1 MLRYAA
7 IDIGSNAVRM
17 LFQQIYESEN
27 GTIFKKMSLVR
38 LPIRLGEDSFLKGE
52 ITAVKEEKLVHMAHA
67 FTHLCTIF
75 EVQNYLASATSAMR
89 DSKNG
94 AAIMAR
100 IKDEAGVDIK
110 IIPGDDEAEVLYESI
125 FNTGK
130 IDDDKTYMFIDV
142 GGGSTEINIFAN
154 GERKAWKS
162 FNIGTIRLK
171 EGIQKEEEW
180 DVYAKWLRENAEKY
194 QPEYMVGTG
203 GNINKIYK
211 LCGLADWQMLHR
223 TDLQDKIEF
232 LKQFTPKE
240 LIEKFD
246 IRDDRADVIVHG
258 ANIYHRAMME
268 AGINEI
274 IVPKVGL
281 ADGLIRR
288 AYYANKEKNKQ

>member
-17 LFQQIYESEN
+17 LFQQIHEGEK
-27 GTIFKKMSLVR
+27 GPIFKKMSLVR
-38 LPIRLGEDSFLKGE
+38 LPIRLGDDSFVNGE
-52 ITAVKEEKLVHMAHA
+52 ITPKKEEKLVEMAHA
-67 FTHLCTIF
+67 FKHLCNIF
-75 EVQNYLASATSAMR
+75 EVEDYLASATSAMR

-94 AAIMAR
+94 AKIMQR
-100 IKDEAGVDIK
+100 IREEVDIKIK

-130 IDDDKTYMFIDV
+130 IDDDKTYMLIDV

-180 DVYAKWLRENAEKY
+180 DVFGDWLRENSAKY
-194 QPEYMVGTG
+194 KPEYMVGTG

-223 TDLQDKIEF
+223 NAINDKIEF
-232 LKQFTPKE
+232 LKKFTTKE
-240 LIEKFD
+240 LIEQFD

-258 ANIYHRAMME
+258 ANIYYRAMQE
-268 AGINEI
+268 ADIEEM

-288 AYYANKEKNKQ
+288 AYYAAKEKQQ

>member
-17 LFQQIYESEN
+17 LFEQIYETES

-38 LPIRLGEDSFLKGE
+38 LPIRLGDDAFLKGE
-52 ITAVKEEKLVHMAHA
+52 ITKSKEEKLVHMAHA
-67 FTHLCTIF
+67 FNHLCSIF

-94 AAIMAR
+94 GR
-100 IKDEAGVDIK
+100 IIDRINQEVGVKIE
-110 IIPGDDEAEVLYESI
+110 IIPGDVEAEVLYESI

-130 IDDDKTYMFIDV
+130 IDDDKTYMLIDV
-142 GGGSTEINIFAN
+142 GGGSTEINIFAS
-154 GERKAWKS
+154 GERKEWKS

-171 EGIQKEEEW
+171 EGIQNEQEW
-180 DVYAKWLRENAEKY
+180 EVFSKWLQDKSALYK
-194 QPEYMVGTG
+194 PEYMIGTG

-211 LCGLADWQMLHR
+211 LCGLMDWQMLHQR
-223 TDLQDKIEF
+223 QIHEKIEF
-232 LKQFTPKE
+232 LKQFTPE
-240 LIEKFD
+240 QLISQFD

-258 ANIYHRAMME
+258 ASIYLRAMQE
-268 AGINEI
+268 ANIEEM

-288 AYYANKEKNKQ
+288 AYFSNKQNKN

>member
-17 LFQQIYESEN
+17 LFQQIHESEK
-27 GTIFKKMSLVR
+27 GPIFKKMSLVR
-38 LPIRLGEDSFLKGE
+38 LPIRLGDDSFLHGE
-52 ITAVKEEKLVHMAHA
+52 ITLKKEDKLVEMAHA
-67 FTHLCTIF
+67 FKHLCNIF
-75 EVQNYLASATSAMR
+75 EVEDYLASATSAMR

-94 AAIMAR
+94 ARIMQR
-100 IKDEAGVDIK
+100 IREEVDIKIK

-130 IDDDKTYMFIDV
+130 IDDDKTYMLIDV

-180 DVYAKWLRENAEKY
+180 DIFGEWLRESSAKY
-194 QPEYMVGTG
+194 KPEYMVGTG

-223 TDLQDKIEF
+223 NAINEKIEF
-232 LKQFTPKE
+232 LKQFTTKE
-240 LIEKFD
+240 LIEQFD

-258 ANIYHRAMME
+258 ANIYYRAMQE
-268 AGINEI
+268 ADIEEM

-288 AYYANKEKNKQ
+288 AYYASKEKQ

>member
-27 GTIFKKMSLVR
+27 GPIFKKMSLVR
-38 LPIRLGEDSFLKGE
+38 LPIRLGDDSFLNGE
-52 ITAVKEEKLVHMAHA
+52 ITPIKEEKLVQMAHA
-67 FTHLCTIF
+67 FKHLCNIF
-75 EVQNYLASATSAMR
+75 EVQDYLASATSAMR

-94 AAIMAR
+94 GEIMAR
-100 IKDEAGVDIK
+100 IQNEIGIEIK

-130 IDDDKTYMFIDV
+130 IDDDKTYMLIDV

-171 EGIQKEEEW
+171 EGIQKAEEW
-180 DVYAKWLRENAEKY
+180 DVFSEWLRENSAKFK
-194 QPEYMVGTG
+194 PEYMVGTG

-223 TDLQDKIEF
+223 NDIGDKIEF
-232 LKQFTPKE
+232 LKQFSPKE
-240 LIEKFD
+240 MIEQFD

-258 ANIYHRAMME
+258 ASIYYRAMQE
-268 AGINEI
+268 ANIEEM

-288 AYYANKEKNKQ
+288 AYYANKEKQH

>member
-1 MLRYAA
+1 MLRYAS

-17 LFQQIYESEN
+17 LFQQIYENEN

-38 LPIRLGEDSFLKGE
+38 LPIRLGDDSFLKGE
-52 ITAVKEEKLVHMAHA
+52 ITPSKEDKLVHMAHA
-67 FTHLCTIF
+67 FIHLCTIF

-94 AAIMAR
+94 ASIMER
-100 IKDEAGVDIK
+100 IKNETGVDIK

-130 IDDDKTYMFIDV
+130 IDDDKTYMLIDV

-171 EGIQKEEEW
+171 EGILKNEEW
-180 DVYAKWLRENAEKY
+180 NVFSEWLQENAKKY
-194 QPEYMVGTG
+194 KPQYMVGTG

-223 TDLQDKIEF
+223 NDLHDKIEF

-240 LIEKFD
+240 LIEQFD

-258 ANIYHRAMME
+258 ANIYHRAMVE
-268 AGINEI
+268 AGIEEM

-288 AYYANKEKNKQ
+288 AYYANKEKQQ

>member
-17 LFQQIYESEN
+17 LFQQIHESEN
-27 GTIFKKMSLVR
+27 GPIFKKMSLVR
-38 LPIRLGEDSFLKGE
+38 LPIRLGEDSFLHGE
-52 ITAVKEEKLVHMAHA
+52 ITPKKEEKLVQMAHA
-67 FTHLCTIF
+67 FKHLCNIF
-75 EVQNYLASATSAMR
+75 EVQDYLASATSAMR
-89 DSKNG
+89 DAQNG
-94 AAIMAR
+94 GEIMAR
-100 IKDEAGVDIK
+100 IQKEVDIQIK

-125 FNTGK
+125 LNTGK
-130 IDDDKTYMFIDV
+130 IDDDKTYMLIDV
-142 GGGSTEINIFAN
+142 GGGSTEVNIFSN

-171 EGIQKEEEW
+171 EGIQKEDEW
-180 DVYAKWLRENAEKY
+180 IVFSQWLQDNANKY
-194 QPEYMVGTG
+194 KPEFMVGTG

-211 LCGLADWQMLHR
+211 LCGLSDWQMLHR
-223 TDLQDKIEF
+223 NALSDKIEF
-232 LKQFTPKE
+232 LKGFTPKE

-258 ANIYHRAMME
+258 ANIYYRAMME
-268 AGINEI
+268 ANIEEI

-288 AYYANKEKNKQ
+288 TYYSNKVKQQR

>member
-1 MLRYAA
+1 MLRYAS

-38 LPIRLGEDSFLKGE
+38 LPIRLGDDSFLKGE
-52 ITAVKEEKLVHMAHA
+52 ITPSKEDKLIHMAHA
-67 FTHLCTIF
+67 FKHLCSIF

-94 AAIMAR
+94 ISIMER
-100 IKDEAGVDIK
+100 IKNEAGVDIK
-110 IIPGDDEAEVLYESI
+110 IIPGDEEAEVLYESI

-171 EGIQKEEEW
+171 EGIQKAEEW
-180 DVYAKWLRENAEKY
+180 DIFSEWLQENAKKY
-194 QPEYMVGTG
+194 KPQYMVGTG

-211 LCGLADWQMLHR
+211 MCGLADWQMLHR
-223 TDLQDKIEF
+223 NDF

-240 LIEKFD
+240 LIEQFD

-258 ANIYHRAMME
+258 ANIYHRAMIE
-268 AGINEI
+268 AGIKEI

-288 AYYANKEKNKQ
+288 AYYANKEKHQQ

>member
-17 LFQQIYESEN
+17 LFQHIYESDN
-27 GTIFKKMSLVR
+27 GPIFKKMSLVR
-38 LPIRLGEDSFLKGE
+38 LPIRLGDDSFLNGE
-52 ITAVKEEKLVHMAHA
+52 ITPKKEEKLVQMAHA
-67 FTHLCTIF
+67 FKHLCNIF
-75 EVQNYLASATSAMR
+75 EVQDYLASATSAMR

-94 AAIMAR
+94 GEIMAR
-100 IKDEAGVDIK
+100 IQNEIGVEIK

-130 IDDDKTYMFIDV
+130 IDDDKTYMLIDV

-180 DVYAKWLRENAEKY
+180 EIFGQWLRENSAKY
-194 QPEYMVGTG
+194 KPEYMVGTG

-223 TDLQDKIEF
+223 NDIGDKIDF

-240 LIEKFD
+240 LIEQFD

-258 ANIYHRAMME
+258 ASIYYRAMQE
-268 AGINEI
+268 ANIEEM

-288 AYYANKEKNKQ
+288 AYYANKEKQQ

>member
-17 LFQQIYESEN
+17 LFQQIHESEN
-27 GTIFKKMSLVR
+27 GPIFKKMSLVR
-38 LPIRLGEDSFLKGE
+38 LPIRLGDDSFLKGE
-52 ITAVKEEKLVHMAHA
+52 ITPKKEEKLVQMAHA
-67 FTHLCTIF
+67 FKHLCNIF
-75 EVQNYLASATSAMR
+75 EVQDYLASATSAMR

-94 AAIMAR
+94 VEIMAR
-100 IKDEAGVDIK
+100 IQNEIGIEIK

-130 IDDDKTYMFIDV
+130 IDDDKTYMLIDV
-142 GGGSTEINIFAN
+142 GGGSTEINIFTN

-180 DVYAKWLRENAEKY
+180 AIFSQWLRENAAKY
-194 QPEYMVGTG
+194 KPQYMVGTG

-223 TDLQDKIEF
+223 NAIQEKIEF
-232 LKQFTPKE
+232 LKQFTTKE
-240 LIEKFD
+240 LVEQFD

-258 ANIYHRAMME
+258 ANIYYRAMQE
-268 AGINEI
+268 ANIEEM

-288 AYYANKEKNKQ
+288 AYYANKEKQQ

>member
-17 LFQQIYESEN
+17 LFQQIHESEK
-27 GTIFKKMSLVR
+27 GPIFKKMSLVR
-38 LPIRLGEDSFLKGE
+38 LPIRLGDDSFVNGE
-52 ITAVKEEKLVHMAHA
+52 ITPKKEEKLVEMAHA
-67 FTHLCTIF
+67 FKHLCNIF
-75 EVQNYLASATSAMR
+75 EVEDYLASATSAMR

-94 AAIMAR
+94 ARIMQR
-100 IKDEAGVDIK
+100 IREEVDIKIK

-130 IDDDKTYMFIDV
+130 IDDDKTYMLIDV

-180 DVYAKWLRENAEKY
+180 DVFGDWLRENSAKY
-194 QPEYMVGTG
+194 KPEYMVGTG

-223 TDLQDKIEF
+223 DAINDKIEF
-232 LKQFTPKE
+232 LKQFTTTE
-240 LIEKFD
+240 LIEQFD

-258 ANIYHRAMME
+258 ANIYYRAMQE
-268 AGINEI
+268 ADIEEM

-288 AYYANKEKNKQ
+288 AYYAAKEKQQ

>member
-1 MLRYAA
+1 MLRYAS

-38 LPIRLGEDSFLKGE
+38 LPIRLGEDSFIKGE
-52 ITAVKEEKLVHMAHA
+52 ITTKKEEKLVHMAHA
-67 FTHLCTIF
+67 FNHLCSIF

-89 DSKNG
+89 DAKNG
-94 AAIMAR
+94 KSIIER
-100 IKDEAGVDIK
+100 IKQEVGVDIK

-130 IDDDKTYMFIDV
+130 LDQDKTYMFIDV
-142 GGGSTEINIFAN
+142 GGGSTEINIFSK
-154 GERKAWKS
+154 GQRVAWKS

-171 EGIQKEEEW
+171 EGIQNEAEW
-180 DVYAKWLRENAEKY
+180 DVYSQWLQENAAKY
-194 QPEYMVGTG
+194 KPEYMVGTG

-223 TDLQDKIEF
+223 NQIKEKIDF

-240 LIEKFD
+240 LVEQFD
-246 IRDDRADVIVHG
+246 IRDDRADVIVYG
-258 ANIYHRAMME
+258 ANVYHRAMVE
-268 AGINEI
+268 ANIQEI

-288 AYYANKEKNKQ
+288 AYYAQKEKQQ

>member
-17 LFQQIYESEN
+17 LFQQIYENEN

-38 LPIRLGEDSFLKGE
+38 LPIRLGDDAFLKGE
-52 ITAVKEEKLVHMAHA
+52 ITKPKEDKLLHMANA
-67 FTHLCTIF
+67 FVHLCSIF
-75 EVQNYLASATSAMR
+75 EVENYLASATSAMR

-94 AAIMAR
+94 GR
-100 IKDEAGVDIK
+100 IIERISKETGVNIN
-110 IIPGDDEAEVLYESI
+110 IIPGDVEAEVLYESI

-130 IDDDKTYMFIDV
+130 IDENKTYMLIDV
-142 GGGSTEINIFAN
+142 GGGSTEINIFAK

-171 EGIQKEEEW
+171 EGIQDEKEWE
-180 DVYAKWLRENAEKY
+180 VFSKWLKENAALY

-211 LCGLADWQMLHR
+211 LCGLMDWQMLR
-223 TDLQDKIEF
+223 QSDIEEKIEF
-232 LKQFTPKE
+232 LKQFTPTE
-240 LIEKFD
+240 LVNQFD

-258 ANIYHRAMME
+258 ASIYNRAMIE
-268 AGINEI
+268 ANIEEM

-288 AYYANKEKNKQ
+288 AYFSKKANQN

>member
-1 MLRYAA
+1 MLRYAS

-27 GTIFKKMSLVR
+27 GTTIFKKMSLVR
-38 LPIRLGEDSFLKGE
+38 LPIRLGDDSFLKGE
-52 ITAVKEEKLVHMAHA
+52 ITPSKEEKLVHMAHA
-67 FTHLCTIF
+67 FKHLCTIF
-75 EVQNYLASATSAMR
+75 EVQDYLASATSAMR
-89 DSKNG
+89 DSRNG
-94 AAIMAR
+94 NEIMKR
-100 IKDEAGVDIK
+100 IEQEVGVAIK

-171 EGIQKEEEW
+171 EGIQKADEW
-180 DVYAKWLRENAEKY
+180 DVFSSWLNEKSLEFKP
-194 QPEYMVGTG
+194 QYMVGTG

-211 LCGLADWQMLHR
+211 LCGLADWQMLNRNDIH
-223 TDLQDKIEF
+223 DKIEF

-258 ANIYHRAMME
+258 ANIYHRAMIE
-268 AGINEI
+268 AGIEEM

-288 AYYANKEKNKQ
+288 AYYANKEKNK